1 MNTMNPKHAAE
12 LLFEGPLAEEYG
24 MLAVICPSAAEI
36 SRRVGEYVDGWM
48 PPYPEASLNLL
59 EIGSGTGIT
68 TACLLASRKVAL
80 VESVDNAPAMLAQAR
95 HNLAAAL
102 AAKRLRLIERD
113 ALSHL
118 QATPDASVDAV
129 VSAYTLHNFLYG
141 YRQSVLKEILRV
153 LKPGG
158 LFVNGDRY
166 ALDDAAEH
174 LKSTQAEVRHYFRVF
189 TELKRHDLLEQWIV
203 HLFSDESEEHIMRLQ
218 PALEMMADTGFANT
232 RLHFRDGANALVSAV
247 KPA

>member
-1 MNTMNPKHAAE
+1 MNLEHTAE
-12 LLFEGPLAEEYG
+12 LLFEGPLAEEYE

-36 SRRVGEYVDGWM
+36 SRRVGEYVAGWL
-48 PPYPEASLNLL
+48 PPYPAASLKLL

-68 TACLLASRKVAL
+68 TARLLASRKNAL

-102 AAKRLRLIERD
+102 AANRLRLIERD

-118 QATPDASVDAV
+118 QAMPDASADV
-129 VSAYTLHNFLYG
+129 VASAYTLHNFLHG

-174 LKSTQAEVRHYFRVF
+174 LKITQAEVRHYFRVF
-189 TELKRHDLLEQWIV
+189 AELKRPDLLEQWIV

-218 PALEMMADTGFANT
+218 PALEMMADSGFANT
-232 RLHFRDGANALVSAV
+232 SLHFRDGVNALVSAV

>member
-1 MNTMNPKHAAE
+1 MNSKHTAE

-24 MLAVICPSAAEI
+24 MLAVICPAAAEI
-36 SRRVGEYVDGWM
+36 SRRVGDYVGDWA
-48 PPYPEASLNLL
+48 PPYSAAALNLL

-68 TACLLASRKVAL
+68 TACLLASREDTL
-80 VESVDNAPAMLAQAR
+80 VESVDNAPAMQSQAR

-118 QATPDASVDAV
+118 REMPDASVDIVA
-129 VSAYTLHNFLYG
+129 SAYTLHNFLHG
-141 YRQSVLKEILRV
+141 YRQSALKEILRV

-166 ALDDAAEH
+166 ALDDPAEH
-174 LKSTQAEVRHYFRVF
+174 LKSTQEEVRHYFRVF
-189 TELKRHDLLEQWIV
+189 TEMDRPDLLEQWIV
-203 HLFSDESEEHIMRLQ
+203 HLFSDESEEHIMRLK
-218 PALEMMADTGFANT
+218 PALEMMADIGFTNAH
-232 RLHFRDGANALVSAV
+232 LHFRDGVNALVSAV
-247 KPA
+247 KPT